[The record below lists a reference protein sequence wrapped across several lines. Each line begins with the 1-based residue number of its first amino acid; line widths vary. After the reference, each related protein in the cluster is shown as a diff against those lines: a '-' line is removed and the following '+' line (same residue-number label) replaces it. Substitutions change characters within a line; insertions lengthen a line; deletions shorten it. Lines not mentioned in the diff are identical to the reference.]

1 MTLGIVVG
9 LILSEKVKIILTNFC
24 EKGYWTLVK
33 VVTIWNIIFIY
44 FHFFSVLASS
54 GIDYDIKIWA
64 PLEEYTNFNEDVSN
78 EVNLCYIIK

>member
-24 EKGYWTLVK
+24 EKGYWTLFK

-44 FHFFSVLASS
+44 FYFFTVLASS